1 MTSLCMELWQTIL
14 AQAVGTGLGLG
25 LVFLPALS
33 VISEHFYHRR
43 SLAMGIAQT
52 GACVGGQFWEWSSL
66 ERLTGAD
73 DRGRHSNHAQ

>member
-52 GACVGGQFWEWSSL
+52 GACVGGQSLYETPDWS
-66 ERLTGAD
+66 
-73 DRGRHSNHAQ
+73 

>member
-52 GACVGGQFWEWSSL
+52 GACVGGEYLRAKHLS
-66 ERLTGAD
+66 GAD
-73 DRGRHSNHAQ
+73 Q